1 MVVAPVNAMPIVNGG
16 FETGNLAGWGSI
28 TSGQVPF
35 DGLNN
40 GVVNGLP
47 HLGPPQGNYMA
58 MITTPAWEVHNG
70 VDFMWNGLP
79 AKANTEGATG
89 VVPGVSLHFQHTL
102 HFAAGIDSNGGR
114 SQIWQTFSVAGPQQI
129 QFDWNL
135 LANDATGF
143 ASLFSD
149 HGFVSV
155 FEGTGP
161 ACPFP
166 LSQLSPY
173 CPPAL
178 ALAASHDVT
187 IGVPFESQPAVTQ
200 SGTYFRQ
207 TGWNTTTLALPT
219 AGNYTVIFGVVQG
232 VDPIAGTALLVD
244 NVRVV
249 PEPGSLAL
257 LGVALGGLGFA
268 RRRKPE

>member
-1 MVVAPVNAMPIVNGG
+1 M
-16 FETGNLAGWGSI
+16 T
-28 TSGQVPF
+28 
-35 DGLNN
+35 
-40 GVVNGLP
+40 
-47 HLGPPQGNYMA
+47 
-58 MITTPAWEVHNG
+58 
-70 VDFMWNGLP
+70 
-79 AKANTEGATG
+79 
-89 VVPGVSLHFQHTL
+89 
-102 HFAAGIDSNGGR
+102 
-114 SQIWQTFSVAGPQQI
+114 GPQQI

-178 ALAASHDVT
+178 ALAASHDAT

-249 PEPGSLAL
+249 PEPGSLTL
-257 LGVALGGLGFA
+257 LGVALAGLGFA